1 MLHTFFE
8 FLFSTWLWHSDHFF
22 RQRDHLSFCSWIHE
36 SALTFGKGMRFLYV
50 SLICCC
56 PSRSRD
62 CFHSLALEIYLSVDF
77 RTDCAHIFSHKLKR
91 SFTLQC
97 GPVLCCV
104 RCWSRYYRFYLHF
117 GKQHINSFI
126 CSVKPF
132 ACVRIYF
139 FMGCCSNCV
148 WSKQI
153 LCYTLERFES
163 LSHTYSKYCSFC
175 ALFILFRSIHSHGAH
190 THSHCFVYRR
200 RRQ

>member
-1 MLHTFFE
+1 
-8 FLFSTWLWHSDHFF
+8 
-22 RQRDHLSFCSWIHE
+22 
-36 SALTFGKGMRFLYV
+36 MRFLYV

-163 LSHTYSKYCSFC
+163 LSHTYILQVLFFLRAFHIVSINSFSRC
-175 ALFILFRSIHSHGAH
+175 AHAFTLFCISTTPTIMTTTSNKTIESIKW
-190 THSHCFVYRR
+190 TV
-200 RRQ
+200 